1 MTPFPMEYYLD
12 KIYVINDEEDC
23 YYGFTHYM
31 PITEVLEYNFGIAPQ
46 GPWWVKTY
54 IATWTIENKKL
65 YFVNITGHVFN
76 LKVTPDNLFYEDFFD
91 DKGRVF
97 AFWYSGNL
105 KVWYSEQFYNVDN
118 ILVEKTT
125 EQIFDIVD
133 GNICSSTKTFTIS
146 DILPF

>member
-1 MTPFPMEYYLD
+1 MEYYLD